1 MKHYGLQ
8 KEYLFITIGTAII
21 AIAVFFFLQPFHLAL
36 GSIAGLAIVLSDLLP
51 LNVAVIT
58 MIINVFLLFL
68 GFLFIGGDFGGKTIY
83 TSILLPVMLGGLE
96 ALFPNNTSLSGD
108 PFIDMICYLFIV
120 SLGQAILFN
129 QNASSG
135 GLDIVGKLLNKFFRI
150 ELGKAI
156 SMGGLCVAL
165 TSALVYDK
173 KTLLLSLLGTYLNGI
188 VLDYFIFDSN
198 VKRRICIL
206 SNKQKE
212 ITSYIVNELHSGAT
226 LYDAQGAYSEQIRK
240 EIIVIVDKYEYRPL
254 MNYVLQVDPTAFVT
268 VYKVNEILY
277 PPKHIT

>member
-1 MKHYGLQ
+1 
-8 KEYLFITIGTAII
+8 
-21 AIAVFFFLQPFHLAL
+21 
-36 GSIAGLAIVLSDLLP
+36 
-51 LNVAVIT
+51 
-58 MIINVFLLFL
+58 
-68 GFLFIGGDFGGKTIY
+68 
-83 TSILLPVMLGGLE
+83 
-96 ALFPNNTSLSGD
+96 
-108 PFIDMICYLFIV
+108 
-120 SLGQAILFN
+120 
-129 QNASSG
+129 
-135 GLDIVGKLLNKFFRI
+135 
-150 ELGKAI
+150 
-156 SMGGLCVAL
+156 MGGLCVAL

-254 MNYVLQVDPTAFVT
+254 MNYILQVDPTAFVT
-268 VYKVNEILY
+268 VYKVNELLY